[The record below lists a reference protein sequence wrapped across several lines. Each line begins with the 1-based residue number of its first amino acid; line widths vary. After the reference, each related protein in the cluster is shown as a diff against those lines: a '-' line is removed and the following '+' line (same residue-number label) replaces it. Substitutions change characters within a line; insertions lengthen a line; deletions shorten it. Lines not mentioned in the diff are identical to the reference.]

1 MSTYKVTVYTGREAI
16 ADTMNS
22 IYLTLMD
29 SEKQS
34 SERTLVN
41 HLSSTFEKEFSLDIQ
56 VKKKIGNIV
65 QVKLKK
71 EKHLVNYP
79 WFCKHIKVQS
89 PSGDCFEFPCY
100 CWLVDENELMIRE
113 GTGTYR
119 PTLFIIQFLMK
130 HSFVHLFLCVHLARL
145 PQDDTKSFQEQ
156 RKDELESRQKIFR
169 WNEWRPGFPMSIDT
183 TVDELPK
190 EVQFDEEKDLDWY
203 CNLVEVG
210 VYLGL
215 EKFVGLFESW
225 KGIADFEK
233 ILEYLGTLGHKT
245 AVLENVMQDWN
256 KDYMF
261 GYQFLNGCNPVM
273 IRKCMQL
280 PDKFPVTHEM
290 VEGSLKRG
298 HTLQEE
304 LQAGNIYIADYEILK
319 DVPAA
324 SKRYLTA
331 PICLLYKND
340 LNQIVPIAIQ
350 LSQTPGEMSPI
361 FLPSDNEYDWML
373 AKMWVKSSDFNVHQL
388 VTHLLKTH
396 LVSEVF
402 EIAMYRQLSSV
413 HPVYKLLM
421 PHVRFTIAINA
432 EAREKLISKNGI
444 FSKVGSI
451 SVDGMGTL
459 MQNGMTLTY
468 KSLCFPE
475 EIKARGMED
484 VPKYY
489 YRDDGMR
496 IWEAINCFVFAVV
509 KIYYDSDEKVQQDEE
524 IQGFVKDVACF
535 GMNNSDRA
543 AGRDRTRECGCPS
556 LWWWCFL
563 KGSSGLLSARGF
575 SAASAQHAAVNF
587 GQFDWYAWIPNSP
600 STMRK
605 PPPQKKGQVDM
616 KHIMQSLPD
625 RDCSSTVL
633 GTVWALSQ
641 IQENERF
648 LGKYPDVYFTEQPV
662 KEAINTFCHKLQEV
676 TNIIKSRNEELTLAY
691 CYLSPDK
698 IPNSVAI

>member
-113 GTGTYR
+113 GT
-119 PTLFIIQFLMK
+119 
-130 HSFVHLFLCVHLARL
+130 ARL

-169 WNEWRPGFPMSIDT
+169 
-183 TVDELPK
+183 
-190 EVQFDEEKDLDWY
+190 
-203 CNLVEVG
+203 G

-575 SAASAQHAAVNF
+575 SADFPKSLESREQLVEYLTVVIFTASAQHAAVNF